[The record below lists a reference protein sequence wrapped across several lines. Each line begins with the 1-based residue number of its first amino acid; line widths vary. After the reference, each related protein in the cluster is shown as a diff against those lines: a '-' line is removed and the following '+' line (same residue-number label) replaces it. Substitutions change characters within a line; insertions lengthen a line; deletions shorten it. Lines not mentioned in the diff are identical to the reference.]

1 MQPMTQGMNVD
12 PMTHIQ
18 VLESKLISAVTRE
31 ALLEAAVNQ
40 LSLEVSQHMME
51 VERLQQIIS
60 PPVEDAE
67 AAEPAL
73 ESVSAVA
80 DLDSEDEDASTDN

>member
-1 MQPMTQGMNVD
+1 MNVD